1 VVDQEN
7 TLGTTAN
14 GDCYVAIDLCLILH
28 MNNGQYGWPNHLE
41 LFMKRSV
48 VHGSS
53 SALILR
59 RLTIDCLYLSYPMK
73 AARDLHLTA
82 LRWTS
87 PSTTDGKSPVGPMLY
102 GQTTEAVLQ
111 IHQP

>member
-1 VVDQEN
+1 
-7 TLGTTAN
+7 
-14 GDCYVAIDLCLILH
+14 
-28 MNNGQYGWPNHLE
+28 
-41 LFMKRSV
+41 
-48 VHGSS
+48 
-53 SALILR
+53 
-59 RLTIDCLYLSYPMK
+59 MK